1 MMKEAVLILYEFLT
15 VMVPAGIGLGILCRK
30 KENRNIQIVVMI
42 IFAVYLFAV
51 LHITGAGTIYDVI
64 RNGLE
69 INEKQINLIPFSEY
83 SLNRS
88 VYITQALL
96 NIILFVPFGVLVP
109 LIWQNY
115 RKIWSIL
122 LSGFLLSFLIEFSQ
136 LLNHRSFDID
146 DLIYNTAGALFGV
159 LLFKLIFRSERWSR
173 LKGRHGN
180 VEMILLTIAAFLFR
194 FLLFDEMGAAKL
206 LYGF

>member
-15 VMVPAGIGLGILCRK
+15 VMIPAGICLIILYREK
-30 KENRNIQIVVMI
+30 NRNIQIVMMI

-51 LHITGAGTIYDVI
+51 FYITGAGTIYNVI

-83 SLNRS
+83 GLNRS

-96 NIILFVPFGVLVP
+96 NILLFVPVGVLVP

-122 LSGFLLSFLIEFSQ
+122 LSGFLLSFVIEFSQ

-146 DLIYNTAGALFGV
+146 DLIYNTAGTVCGA

-173 LKGRHGN
+173 LKGRSRN